1 MRLIKPDNY
10 QPQEI
15 YISKIAAALSHPFR
29 RRIIEFIMTGEVC
42 TRTEILSR
50 SKLSKVA
57 VYDHVQILINADLI
71 RKVYHVHFEV
81 LQLNFTALSEMR
93 GYLDEICES

>member
-10 QPQEI
+10 LPQEI
-15 YISKIAAALSHPFR
+15 YISKIANALSHPFR
-29 RRIIEFIMTGEVC
+29 RRIMKFIMTGEVC
-42 TRTEILSR
+42 TRSEILCR

-57 VYDHVQILINADLI
+57 VYEHVQILVNADLL

-93 GYLDEICES
+93 NYLDEICES

>member
-10 QPQEI
+10 LPQEI

-57 VYDHVQILINADLI
+57 VYDHVQILI
-71 RKVYHVHFEV
+71 VYHVHFEV